1 MTPDTINKNVKQI
14 LKVLKAEF
22 DPEFV
27 EFKTEP
33 NYIELDCFINV
44 KKKVE
49 QDGGKILYGWTI
61 WEHKYFIEAEFHAV
75 WENDDEDLIDITP
88 KSNHATII
96 LFVPDDRVNY
106 DGRQIKNIRLN
117 TSKNPL
123 VNDLII
129 ICDAYF
135 KITNSGPLA
144 YEHGDITSLLSQEQ
158 NDDIAFLNLAKNIT
172 LSLLQEDKTIDDLC
186 MCDSDKKFKNCHGK
200 DLGKRF
206 K

>member
-1 MTPDTINKNVKQI
+1 MTPTTINEKVKQI
-14 LKVLKAEF
+14 LKLLKAEF
-22 DPEFV
+22 DPEYV
-27 EFKTEP
+27 EFRAEP

-44 KKKVE
+44 EKKVS
-49 QDGGKILYGWTI
+49 QDGGKIVYGWTI

-88 KSNHATII
+88 KANQATRI
-96 LFVPDDRVNY
+96 LFVPDDRVLY

-135 KITNSGPLA
+135 QITNSGKLA
-144 YEHGDITSLLSQEQ
+144 YEHGDITEFLTQSQKE
-158 NDDIAFLNLAKNIT
+158 DIAFLNLVKNIT
-172 LSLLQEDKTIDDLC
+172 LALLQEDGTIEDLC
-186 MCDSDKKFKNCHGK
+186 KCNSSKRFKNCHGK

-206 K
+206 T